1 MKGPKAMDKIRKVA
15 KVTSGK
21 RAVDGAGVNLVRVIG
36 YRDTKDYDPFLML
49 DAFDSTDPQDY
60 IKGFPWHPHR
70 GIETIT
76 YLISGKVEHGDS
88 LGNEGVI
95 LDGECQWMTAG
106 SGIIHQEMPKE
117 SKRMIGAQI
126 WLNLPAKDKM
136 TKPAY
141 GDIKCEDVPEI
152 EKDGVK
158 IRIISGEYN
167 GTKGA
172 FEGKYVKATYFD
184 VALEANKEW
193 SFVTNPENTLFI
205 YMFYGQATFNP
216 SDQNE
221 LYDAKQ
227 AILFNKGEKFW
238 IKAHDTDV
246 RFILLSARPLKQP
259 IAWGGPIVMNTKEE
273 LDLAFE
279 ELSNGTFIKHR

>member
-1 MKGPKAMDKIRKVA
+1 
-15 KVTSGK
+15 
-21 RAVDGAGVNLVRVIG
+21 
-36 YRDTKDYDPFLML
+36 
-49 DAFDSTDPQDY
+49 
-60 IKGFPWHPHR
+60 
-70 GIETIT
+70 
-76 YLISGKVEHGDS
+76 
-88 LGNEGVI
+88 
-95 LDGECQWMTAG
+95 
-106 SGIIHQEMPKE
+106 
-117 SKRMIGAQI
+117 
-126 WLNLPAKDKM
+126 M